1 MGSVVG
7 KAMDDNMKKQQ
18 DFMLETQRLMVITDI
33 IGFRSDI
40 YHSIYQE

>member
-18 DFMLETQRLMVITDI
+18 DFMLETQRLTVIPDI
-33 IGFRSDI
+33 IGFRSGI